1 MRTQEAMSI
10 LVLVGTVSAE
20 DIKLAYKRKAKEYH
34 PDRNSAG
41 LEVMQMINEAYTTL
55 KDEVSVTSDDSN
67 ISMDSYTEEFSD
79 AISAIVHLD
88 NLIIEVCG
96 TWCWVSGDTKTHKD
110 ALKEA
115 GFKWAFKKKMWYFR
129 PDSAK
134 GRSYGSSSIEDIRA
148 TYGSVG
154 VKVQAQARVAH
165 A

>member
-1 MRTQEAMSI
+1 MRVQEAMKI
-10 LVLVGTVSAE
+10 LRLVGTVSAE
-20 DIKLAYKRKAKEYH
+20 DIKLAYKRMAKEYH
-34 PDRNSAG
+34 PDRNPAG
-41 LEVMQMINEAYTTL
+41 LEVMQMINEAYATL
-55 KDEVSVTSDDSN
+55 KDESSVTAEDSD
-67 ISMDSYTEEFSD
+67 SMSSYTQEFSD

-88 NLIIEVCG
+88 GLHIEVCG
-96 TWCWVSGDTKTHKD
+96 MWCWVSGDTKTHKD

-134 GRSYGSSSIEDIRA
+134 GRRFGSSSMEDIRA

-154 VKVQAQARVAH
+154 VRAKAQARVCH